1 MNDYDMKNLIENYC
15 IEDDRVVDA
24 IKAKYSVMDKDRKR
38 YSGLIYQKK
47 MSLVIKIKK
56 KRSRRS
62 GHIHEIEKILNCFN
76 KTFLRKR

>member
-47 MSLVIKIKK
+47 NEFSDKD
-56 KRSRRS
+56 
-62 GHIHEIEKILNCFN
+62 
-76 KTFLRKR
+76 